1 MSKKKAKTDVVSA
14 PTSESV
20 MTIDMNKINLYK
32 SYIVPNFKTGAHEKK
47 KVRDKN
53 WRKWKDE

>member
-1 MSKKKAKTDVVSA
+1 MSKKKSKTYVVSA
-14 PTSESV
+14 PTPESM

-32 SYIVPNFKTGAHEKK
+32 AYIVPNFKTGSHEKK